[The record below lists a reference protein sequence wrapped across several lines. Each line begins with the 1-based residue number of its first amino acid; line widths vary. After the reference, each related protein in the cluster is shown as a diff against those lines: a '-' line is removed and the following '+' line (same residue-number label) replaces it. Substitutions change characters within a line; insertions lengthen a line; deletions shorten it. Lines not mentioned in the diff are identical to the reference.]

1 MRSRRLVILSAL
13 PMVFVPALAFAQ
25 ASISGVVRDTSGAL
39 LPGVTVEASSPALI
53 EKVRSVASDDSGQY
67 RITDLRPGIYTVT
80 FTLTGFTTFRRE
92 GVELTGS
99 FNANVN
105 GELRIGT
112 LEETITVTGEA
123 PVVDIQS
130 TNSQRVMSNELISSI
145 PVGRSHLNY
154 AVLIPGISTNQGAS
168 RGTTMDVGGTN
179 NLQNTLISM
188 HGGRRSDT
196 RLMIDGVRIG
206 NVAGEGQW
214 TNYVPD
220 TGTAQEVAIDYS
232 SMQAEHLTGG
242 LRINVIPREGGNT
255 FRGSV
260 FATAVG
266 EAWQSDN
273 LSQDLI
279 DQGMQEPNRLKRA
292 YDVNPS
298 IGGPVFRDKLW
309 FYSSARF
316 QENQA
321 FVAATYA
328 NLNAGDPSQWLYAP
342 DRSDQSVFSMTQNNF
357 NTRFTWQAA
366 QSHKIGFYADT
377 QTRDWDDAVPNVSP
391 EAMVRWRFPRLS
403 LTQVSWTAPVTNRL
417 LLEARSQYKAE
428 SFRDL
433 FPPEDPIYETMIT
446 VRDQATG
453 MCYRSP
459 TCHSSGVFGSTHQ
472 SIITN
477 QASVSYVTGSHA
489 LKAGLSDTWASAAG
503 SSQSNIY
510 AMEFQFNNGVPNQL
524 TMRATPLE
532 NKSILK
538 AELAMYVQDRWTIG
552 RMTANAGL
560 RYDYH
565 SGYWPELHLG
575 PGTWVPTRDITF
587 PKTDAQS
594 WHDFS
599 PRLGLA
605 YDLFGNGRTAVKVSA
620 GRYVLAAAATAGSS
634 PSGSLANSTNRAW
647 NDADRDFVPDCDLVN
662 LELNG
667 ECGRAS
673 NLRFGQV
680 LAPTVRWNQDV
691 LRGWAVRPYNWEFS
705 TAIQHELVPRVAL
718 EFGYFRRIF
727 GNFTLTDN
735 LATTKDDYDAFSI
748 PAPVDARLPD
758 GGGQV
763 ISPLYDLK
771 PAKVGQVDNY
781 VTFSSDY
788 GKQQEHWNGVDFT
801 ISARP
806 RNGVV
811 LQGGVSTGHTSY
823 DGCEIRDRLPEF
835 SWLPDTTA
843 SAFAY
848 TNQFNPYCQVTEDFQ
863 TQIKFLG
870 TYLIPRIDVQ
880 FAGTFQSMPGW
891 PIMAIYNAP
900 NSVIIP
906 SLGRPLSGG
915 AANASVNLVTP
926 VSEFNDRANQLD
938 VRASKVF
945 RFGGRRATLNLDVYN
960 LLNANPVLLQNN
972 NYAVWLTPQRILD
985 ARLFKIS
992 GQFDF

>member
-1 MRSRRLVILSAL
+1 MGSRRFAFLSAL
-13 PMVFVPALAFAQ
+13 PMVLVPVLAFAQ

-39 LPGVTVEASSPALI
+39 LPGVTVEAASPALI
-53 EKVRSVASDDSGQY
+53 EKTRSVVSDGSGQY

-80 FTLTGFTTFRRE
+80 FTLPGFTTFRRE
-92 GVELTGS
+92 GLELTGS
-99 FNANVN
+99 FTATID

-112 LEETITVTGEA
+112 LEETVTVTGEA
-123 PVVDIQS
+123 PVVDVQS
-130 TNSQRVMSNELISSI
+130 TNSQRVMSNELISTI

-206 NVAGEGQW
+206 NIAGEGQW

-260 FATAVG
+260 FATAVS
-266 EAWQSDN
+266 EAWQSSN
-273 LSQDLI
+273 LSQDLV
-279 DQGMQEPNRLKRA
+279 DRGMQEPNRLKSA
-292 YDVNPS
+292 YDLNPS
-298 IGGPVFRDKLW
+298 GGGPVLRDRLW

-316 QENQA
+316 QDNQS

-328 NLNAGDPSQWLYAP
+328 NRNAGDPSKWLYEP
-342 DRSDQSVFSMTQNNF
+342 DVARQSVFSIAQNSVNA
-357 NTRFTWQAA
+357 RLTWQAA
-366 QSHKIGFYADT
+366 QKHKIGFYVDT

-403 LTQVSWTAPVTNRL
+403 LTQASWTAPVTNRL
-417 LLEARSQYKAE
+417 LLEARSQYKTE

-433 FPPEDPIYETMIT
+433 FPPEDPIYQTMVT

-453 MCYRSP
+453 ICYRSP

-472 SIITN
+472 SIVTN

-489 LKAGLSDTWASAAG
+489 LKAGLTDTWASAAG
-503 SSQSNIY
+503 SSQSNIH

-532 NKSILK
+532 NRSVLK
-538 AELAMYVQDRWTIG
+538 AELAMYVQDRWTID
-552 RMTANAGL
+552 RMTLNAGI

-565 SGYWPELHLG
+565 TGYWPELHLG
-575 PGTWVPTRDITF
+575 PGQWVPTRDITF
-587 PKTDAQS
+587 PKTDAQR
-594 WHDFS
+594 WQDFS
-599 PRLGLA
+599 PRVGLA
-605 YDLFGNGRTAVKVSA
+605 YDLFGDGKTAVKASA
-620 GRYVLAAAATAGSS
+620 GRYVLAQGATAGSS
-634 PSGSLANSTNRAW
+634 PSGSLANSTNRSW
-647 NDADRDFVPDCDLVN
+647 TDVDRDFVPDCDLVN

-680 LAPTVRWNQDV
+680 LAPTVRWNTDV
-691 LRGWAVRPYNWEFS
+691 LRGWHVRPYNWEFS
-705 TAIQHELVPRVAL
+705 TGIQHELVPRVAV

-735 LATTKDDYDAFSI
+735 LATSKADYNTFSI
-748 PAPVDARLPD
+748 TAPNDSRLPD

-763 ISPLYDLK
+763 IGPLFDLN
-771 PAKVGQVDNY
+771 PQKVGLVDNY

-788 GKQQEHWNGVDFT
+788 GKQQEHWNGIDLT

-811 LQGGVSTGHTSY
+811 LQGGVSTGRTSY

-848 TNQFNPYCQVTEDFQ
+848 TNQFNPYCQVTEDLQ
-863 TQIKFLG
+863 TQVKFLG

-945 RFGGRRATLNLDVYN
+945 RFGNRRATVNLDVYN
-960 LLNANPVLLQNN
+960 LLNTNPVLLQNN

-992 GQFDF
+992 GQLDF

>member
-1 MRSRRLVILSAL
+1 MRWRLAILSAL
-13 PMVFVPALAFAQ
+13 PTVLVPVLAFAQ
-25 ASISGVVRDTSGAL
+25 ASISGVVRDSSGAL
-39 LPGVTVEASSPALI
+39 LPGVTIEASSPALI
-53 EKVRSVASDDSGQY
+53 EKARSVVSDGSGQF
-67 RITDLRPGIYTVT
+67 RITDLRPGVYAVT
-80 FTLTGFTTFRRE
+80 FTLPGFTTFRRE
-92 GVELTGS
+92 GIELTGTFS
-99 FNANVN
+99 ATVN
-105 GELRIGT
+105 GELRVGA
-112 LEETITVTGEA
+112 LEETVTVTGEA
-123 PVVDIQS
+123 PIVDVQS

-154 AVLIPGISTNQGAS
+154 SVMIPGISTNQGAS

-220 TGTAQEVAIDYS
+220 TGAAQEVAIDYS

-242 LRINVIPREGGNT
+242 LRINVVPREGGNT
-255 FRGSV
+255 FRGSF
-260 FATAVG
+260 FATAVSEG
-266 EAWQSDN
+266 WQSSN
-273 LSQDLI
+273 ITQEVI
-279 DQGMQEPNRLKRA
+279 DQGLQEPNRLKRA
-292 YDVNPS
+292 YDFNPS
-298 IGGPVFRDKLW
+298 GGGPVLRDRLW
-309 FYSSARF
+309 FYASARF
-316 QENQA
+316 QENQS
-321 FVAATYA
+321 FVAGTFA
-328 NLNAGDPSQWLYAP
+328 NLNAGDPSKWLYEA
-342 DRSDQSVFSMTQNNF
+342 DRAEQSVFSMTQNSI

-366 QSHKIGFYADT
+366 QKHKVSFYFDN

-403 LTQVSWTAPVTNRL
+403 LTQASWTAPITNRL
-417 LLEARSQYKAE
+417 LFEARSQYKAE

-433 FPPEDPIYETMIT
+433 FPPEDPIYATMIT
-446 VRDQATG
+446 VRDQASG
-453 MCYRSP
+453 ICYRSP

-472 SIITN
+472 TILTN
-477 QASVSYVTGSHA
+477 QGAVSYVTGSHVI
-489 LKAGLSDTWASAAG
+489 KAGISDTWATAG
-503 SSQSNIY
+503 GASQSNIH
-510 AMEFQFNNGVPNQL
+510 AMEFRFNGGVPNQL

-532 NKSILK
+532 NESVLK
-538 AELAMYVQDRWTIG
+538 AELALYVQDRWTID
-552 RMTANAGL
+552 RFTLNAGL

-565 SGYWPELHLG
+565 AGYWPELHLG
-575 PGTWVPTRDITF
+575 PGHFVPTRDITF

-594 WHDFS
+594 WQDLS

-634 PSGSLANSTNRAW
+634 PTGSLANSTDRAW
-647 NDADRDFVPDCDLVN
+647 NDVDRDFVPDCDLLN

-673 NLRFGQV
+673 NLRFGQQ
-680 LAPTVRWNQDV
+680 LAPTVRWNPDV
-691 LRGWAVRPYNWEFS
+691 LRGWHVRPYNWEFS
-705 TAIQHELVPRVAL
+705 ASVQHELLPRIGL
-718 EFGYFRRIF
+718 EVGYFRRIF
-727 GNFTLTDN
+727 GNFVLTDN
-735 LATTKDDYDAFSI
+735 LATLKEDYDTFSI
-748 PAPVDARLPD
+748 TAPLDGRLPD

-763 ISPLYDLK
+763 IGPLYDLK

-788 GKQQEHWNGVDFT
+788 GKQQEHWNGVDIT

-806 RNGVV
+806 RNGIV
-811 LQGGVSTGHTSY
+811 LQGGVSTGRTSY
-823 DGCEIRDRLPEF
+823 DGCEIRDNLPEF

-848 TNQFNPYCQVTEDFQ
+848 TNQFNPYCRVTEGLQ
-863 TQIKFLG
+863 TQVKFLG
-870 TYLIPRIDVQ
+870 TYLIPRLDVQ
-880 FAGTFQSMPGW
+880 LAATFQSMPGW

-900 NSVIIP
+900 NSVIQP

-938 VRASKVF
+938 FRTSKIF
-945 RFGGRRATLNLDVYN
+945 RFGSRRATVNVDLYN
-960 LLNANPVLLQNN
+960 VLNASPVLLQNN

-985 ARLFKIS
+985 ARLLKIS
-992 GQFDF
+992 AQLDF